1 MVLIDNFKWYYYYL
15 ARMSRLDEEPTRGR
29 RRDRVKFSFPALV
42 TSSKITATGID
53 ETLCE
58 ISPGNS
64 IKASTVS
71 ECKTRKKLQAGLLQT
86 EMFHGVLKS
95 TRN

>member
-1 MVLIDNFKWYYYYL
+1 
-15 ARMSRLDEEPTRGR
+15 MSRLDEEPTRGR

-53 ETLCE
+53 EALCE
-58 ISPGNS
+58 ISPANS